1 MDEVFWGM
9 IILLA
14 IAGLIIAPAVTMFI
28 TIGIRKRQR
37 ELTDE
42 IVEIKAILSSTKPKE
57 KELKISSANDINSTI
72 EPVKE
77 IVQEKV
83 VMPYEQSKPH
93 AATTEIVEL
102 NIKTEEKPR
111 DGLVR
116 CTGCRR
122 LMSIKYDK
130 CIYCG
135 TILPIAPK
143 AEEPSAKSPE
153 IAFSKEQIP
162 SSNIIPEIPQQ
173 TKTTIEPNK
182 FEAATKEIL
191 SRIWSWI
198 IVGEEHRKEG
208 IGVEYAV
215 ATNWLVRVGVLIIV
229 VGVGFFLQYTSN
241 RGWLGPMGKISMAL
255 LTGTGLMAVGI
266 RLLDK
271 RYHLIAQGLLGAGLA
286 VFYASIFSAFNL
298 YHLIGALTA
307 FGLMAFVTIGAGFMS
322 VRFNSM
328 LLAILG
334 IIGGYAT
341 PVFLSTGSGNL
352 VGFYSYML
360 LLGIGVLGIAHKRS
374 WHLLNALSFSAT
386 WFLIGLSLSEKYKPE
401 LFWQIMPLLTA
412 FFILFSTMIF
422 IYQILNS
429 KKSTLIE
436 LIMLILNAGVY
447 FTFSNE
453 LISISYSNE
462 WSSAVALGLATFYT
476 VHVYL
481 FLKKKGTDKGL
492 SLSFIGLAS
501 FFLILTMPLILSDQ
515 WLTLCWSV
523 QALVLLWLSSKL
535 ESRFLQTVSY
545 GLYLIVFIRF
555 FAVDMNQS
563 FSGRIS
569 EDISIASYLLMLAER
584 LISFGIP
591 VGSIALAV
599 KLIKKPVPAAE
610 NLALKPSNDIRR
622 VLDQNNTAIVAS
634 GAVFAMLFLYLHLEI
649 NRTLF
654 LLWAPLRMPAL
665 SALWVLACLYLLF
678 LFCRIGHSIL
688 MTILSLFTLG
698 IIFKLFVFDLP
709 LWGASQHHFRYLV
722 QEGYSFLDAGMR
734 LLDNG
739 IIIAFFIYAFN
750 ILSKRTDACIVRNM
764 FGYGSIIL
772 LLVYTSLEINSILFY
787 FVPGLRAGGISVFW
801 ALYALGL
808 ITGGLIKRIRPLRFS
823 GLALFSFVALK
834 IFFSDL
840 AKLDPL
846 YKIIAFTLL
855 GGVLLAGAFVYL
867 RFQDRF
873 DSKTPDDNLT

>member
-1 MDEVFWGM
+1 MDEVFWGV
-9 IILLA
+9 IILLTV
-14 IAGLIIAPAVTMFI
+14 AGLIVSPLVTMFI
-28 TIGIRKRQR
+28 SIGIRRRQR
-37 ELTDE
+37 ELAGE
-42 IVEIKAILSSTKPKE
+42 IVEIKATLSHIKTKE
-57 KELKISSANDINSTI
+57 IVLKNNDKPDLNSKI
-72 EPVKE
+72 ESVKE
-77 IVQEKV
+77 IVPEKIEI
-83 VMPYEQSKPH
+83 PYEQSKPK
-93 AATTEIVEL
+93 ATNTELVEL
-102 NIKTEEKPR
+102 SIITEEKPR

-116 CTGCRR
+116 CAGCRR
-122 LMSIKYDK
+122 LMNIKYDK

-135 TILPIAPK
+135 AILPIASK
-143 AEEPSAKSPE
+143 VEVEPVITSDFST
-153 IAFSKEQIP
+153 SKEQIA
-162 SSNIIPEIPQQ
+162 SDNSKPEIPQH
-173 TKTTIEPNK
+173 TETTIEPNK

-208 IGVEYAV
+208 VSVEYAV

-229 VGVGFFLQYTSN
+229 VGIGFFLQYTSS
-241 RGWLGPMGKISMAL
+241 RGWLGPLGKISLAL
-255 LTGTGLMAVGI
+255 LTGTGFVAGGI

-307 FGLMAFVTIGAGFMS
+307 FGLMAFITVGAGFMA

-352 VGFYSYML
+352 IGFYSYML

-386 WFLIGLSLSEKYKPE
+386 WFLVALSLSEKYKPE
-401 LFWQIMPLLTA
+401 LFWKIIPLLTA

-447 FTFSNE
+447 FAFSNE
-453 LISISYSNE
+453 LISISYNNE
-462 WSSAVALGLATFYT
+462 WSAAVALGLAAFYT

-481 FLKKKGTDKGL
+481 FLKKRGTDKGL

-535 ESRFLQTVSY
+535 ESRFLQIVSY
-545 GLYLIVFIRF
+545 VLYLIVFLRF
-555 FAVDMNQS
+555 FAVDLNQS
-563 FSGRIS
+563 FSGIIS
-569 EDISIASYLLMLAER
+569 EDISVASYLLMLAER
-584 LISFGIP
+584 LISFGVP
-591 VGSIALAV
+591 VGSIAFAV
-599 KLIKKPVPAAE
+599 KLIKKPVPADE
-610 NLALKPSNDIRR
+610 TLVLEPSNDIKP
-622 VLDQNNTAIVAS
+622 VFNQNHTVIIAT

-649 NRTLF
+649 NRTLS
-654 LLWAPLRMPAL
+654 LLWVPLRMPAL
-665 SALWVLACLYLLF
+665 SGLWILASLYLLF
-678 LFCRIGHSIL
+678 LFCRIGRNIL
-688 MTILSLFTLG
+688 LTILSLFTLG
-698 IIFKLFVFDLP
+698 IVFKLFVFDLP
-709 LWGASQHHFRYLV
+709 MWGASQHHFRYLV

-739 IIIAFFIYAFN
+739 IIIAFFVYAFK
-750 ILSKRTDACIVRNM
+750 ILNKRNDAGSMRNM
-764 FGYGSIIL
+764 FGYGSVIL
-772 LLVYTSLEINSILFY
+772 LFVYTSLEINSLLFN
-787 FVPGLRAGGISVFW
+787 FVPGLMAGGISVFW

-808 ITGGLIKRIRPLRFS
+808 VTGGLIKRIRPLRFS
-823 GLALFSFVALK
+823 GLGLFSFVALK
-834 IFFSDL
+834 VFFSDL

-855 GGVLLAGAFVYL
+855 GAVLLAGAFAYL

-873 DSKTPDDNLT
+873 DSKIPDDNLT